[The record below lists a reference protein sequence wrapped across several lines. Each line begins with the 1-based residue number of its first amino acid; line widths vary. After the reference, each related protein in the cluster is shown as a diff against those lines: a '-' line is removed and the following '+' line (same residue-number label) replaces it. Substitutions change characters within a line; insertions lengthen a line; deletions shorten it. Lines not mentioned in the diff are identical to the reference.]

1 MPFEGFFPPYFL
13 MFSFEVDKLV
23 RSEGLKSL
31 KRSWV
36 DSVSITKMPKRGVF
50 SIMSREIF

>member
-1 MPFEGFFPPYFL
+1 MPFEFFSPYFL
-13 MFSFEVDKLV
+13 MFSLEVDKLV

-31 KRSWV
+31 KTSWV
-36 DSVSITKMPKRGVF
+36 DSVSITKMPNRGVF